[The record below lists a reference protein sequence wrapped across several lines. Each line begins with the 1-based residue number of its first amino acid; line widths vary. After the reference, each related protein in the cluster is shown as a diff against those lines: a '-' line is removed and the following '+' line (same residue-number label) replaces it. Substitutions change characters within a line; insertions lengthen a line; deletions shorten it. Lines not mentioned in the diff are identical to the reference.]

1 MKYEIRMLLRKVF
14 MMAFLGDCDK
24 CQYYD
29 GVFGSDCCFQCEHSI
44 TAICF
49 RRKIQC
55 MKK

>member
-14 MMAFLGDCDK
+14 MVVSLRDCDK

-29 GVFGSDCCFQCEHSI
+29 GVFGSDRCFQCEHSI